1 MGLQERRNLN
11 EKRLEGHTDYAPAS
25 NSYPVKFLQRVEVMH
40 YALQMS
46 VFVSIRSTLQ
56 LVSGIVLD
64 RNWSYGVEFITPF

>member
-1 MGLQERRNLN
+1 MKKDRRL
-11 EKRLEGHTDYAPAS
+11 KGPTDYAPAS
-25 NSYPVKFLQRVEVMH
+25 NSYPVKFLQGVEVMH

-56 LVSGIVLD
+56 LVSGILLD